1 MLGRP
6 GPTGR
11 RKGTEVSVDLR
22 TRADRDGPPSPVD
35 PGAFFG
41 SELPEVARSGA
52 SRLAPAVRWFGLK
65 PLVVGC
71 DGGAWVLSADDGD
84 GSVLSARE
92 ATAGDPPVGFEVT
105 PEQLTELVHDLA
117 TPMAWFSSGT
127 LRGDVP
133 IHRLLDWW
141 VLIRAALD
149 GSTPYVPG
157 DRLDREMAAA
167 HDLRRTFRPDDPPED
182 MRAFLERAGYLHV
195 SGVYSADEMA
205 AVSAEMDTAAPGYRR
220 GDGRSWWA
228 ETADGRQRLVR
239 MLGFDS
245 VSSTVASLLDDPRLQ
260 RIGQVPGDGH
270 SLAAYG
276 RVSVEALIKPLAVV
290 RGISDVPWHKDCS
303 FGRHSYDCCSLTV
316 GISVTGADA
325 RSGQL
330 RAVAGSHRAL
340 LWPTFVRRGTGLP
353 HVDLPT
359 RTGDVTVHL
368 SCTLHMSQPPA
379 ARERRV
385 LYTSFGLPPNDLA
398 ATRAA
403 RATAGTYRAATPET
417 VSQSPAAPAYRE

>member
-1 MLGRP
+1 
-6 GPTGR
+6 
-11 RKGTEVSVDLR
+11 VSVDLR
-22 TRADRDGPPSPVD
+22 TREDRGGPPAPVD
-35 PGAFFG
+35 PGELFG
-41 SELPEVARSGA
+41 SALPEAAAAGA
-52 SRLAPAVRWFGLK
+52 SRLAPAIRWFGLK

-71 DGGAWVLSADDGD
+71 DGGAWTLSAEPAL
-84 GSVLSARE
+84 SVRE

-127 LRGDVP
+127 LRADVP

-157 DRLDREMAAA
+157 DGLDREMAAA
-167 HDLRRTFRPDDPPED
+167 HDLRRTFRPDDEPEA
-182 MRAFLERAGYLHV
+182 MRTFLERAGYLHV
-195 SGVYSADEMA
+195 SGVFSRDEMA
-205 AVSAEMDTAAPGYRR
+205 AVSADMDAAAPGYRQ

-239 MLGFDS
+239 MLGFDGES
-245 VSSTVASLLDDPRLQ
+245 PTVASLLDDERLQ
-260 RIGQVPGDGH
+260 RIGRVPGDGH

-276 RVSVEALIKPLAVV
+276 RVSVEALIKPLGVV

-353 HVDLPT
+353 EIDLPT

-385 LYTSFGLPPNDLA
+385 LYTSFGLPPYDPD
-398 ATRAA
+398 ATQAA
-403 RATAGTYRAATPET
+403 RAKSRTYRAAAPET
-417 VSQSPAAPAYRE
+417 VSQAPAPTSSSGPMAR

>member
-1 MLGRP
+1 
-6 GPTGR
+6 
-11 RKGTEVSVDLR
+11 VSVDLR
-22 TRADRDGPPSPVD
+22 TRADSGGPPAPVD
-35 PGAFFG
+35 PADFFL
-41 SELPEVARSGA
+41 SQLPEAARSGA
-52 SRLAPAVRWFGLK
+52 RRLAQAVRWFGLK

-71 DGGAWVLSADDGD
+71 DGGAWVLSADEPSGPRP
-84 GSVLSARE
+84 GPGPVLSVRE

-127 LRGDVP
+127 LRADVP

-149 GSTPYVPG
+149 GATPYVPG
-157 DRLDREMAAA
+157 DGLDRQMAAA
-167 HDLRRTFRPDDPPED
+167 HDLRRTFRPSDPPEV

-195 SGVYSADEMA
+195 SGVFSEDEMA
-205 AVSAEMDTAAPGYRR
+205 AVSADMNAAAPSYRR

-228 ETADGRQRLVR
+228 ETADGQERLVR
-239 MLGFDS
+239 MQGFDRES
-245 VSSTVASLLDDPRLQ
+245 ATVAALLDDERLQ
-260 RIGQVPGDGH
+260 RIGQVTGDGH

-276 RVSVEALIKPLAVV
+276 RVSVEALIKPLGVV

-385 LYTSFGLPPNDLA
+385 LYTSFGLPPRDLD
-398 ATRAA
+398 ATRVA
-403 RATAGTYRAATPET
+403 RAKAGAYRAAAPET
-417 VSQSPAAPAYRE
+417 VSQSAAEVAYRE

>member
-1 MLGRP
+1 
-6 GPTGR
+6 
-11 RKGTEVSVDLR
+11 VSVDVR
-22 TRADRDGPPSPVD
+22 TRADRDGPPAPVD
-35 PGAFFG
+35 PGAFFADQ
-41 SELPEVARSGA
+41 LPEAARSSA
-52 SRLAPAVRWFGLK
+52 SQLAPAIGWYGLK

-71 DGGAWVLSADDGD
+71 GGGSWVLSANSANSASSAGAA
-84 GSVLSARE
+84 GGRRAQPVLSVRE
-92 ATAGDPPVGFEVT
+92 ATSADPPVGFEVT
-105 PEQLTELVHDLA
+105 PAQLTELVHDLA

-127 LRGDVP
+127 LRADVP

-149 GSTPYVPG
+149 GTTPYVPG
-157 DRLDREMAAA
+157 DGLDREMAAA
-167 HDLRRTFRPDDPPED
+167 HDLRRTFRPDDPPSA
-182 MRAFLERAGYLHV
+182 MRDFLERAGYLHV
-195 SGVYSADEMA
+195 SGVFEPGEMA
-205 AVSAEMDTAAPGYRR
+205 AVSADMDAAAPGYRR

-228 ETADGRQRLVR
+228 ETADGQQRLVR
-239 MLGFDS
+239 MQGFDE
-245 VSSTVASLLDDPRLQ
+245 VSPAVAALLDDDRLQ
-260 RIGQVPGDGH
+260 RVGQVTGDGH

-353 HVDLPT
+353 QVDLPT
-359 RTGDVTVHL
+359 RAGDVTVHL

-385 LYTSFGLPPNDLA
+385 LYTSFGLPPQEGDA
-398 ATRAA
+398 EAA
-403 RATAGTYRAATPET
+403 RAGRDKARTYREAAPET
-417 VSQSPAAPAYRE
+417 VSQPSSAP